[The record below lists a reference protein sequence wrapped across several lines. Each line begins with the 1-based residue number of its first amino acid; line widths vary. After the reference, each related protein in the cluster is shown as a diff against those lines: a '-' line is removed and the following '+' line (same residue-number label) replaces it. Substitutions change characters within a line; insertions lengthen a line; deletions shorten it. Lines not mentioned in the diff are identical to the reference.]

1 MANPVPEIP
10 SAPLPRGLARPVVE
24 LCERLERAGVAAYL
38 QGEGLLDAW
47 LGTTRAQPPTHS
59 IVCLGPP
66 ARLLATLPTAVV
78 TGERATRLTQ
88 ASDAGPVDLIPIADG
103 TIEAALERFGLAALA
118 IAVRPA
124 ENAWADPGAVRDA
137 LAKHELPLLPGRPN
151 PFVAAPRRFWIAAL
165 LIAEYGLE
173 PTRALV
179 DAAHAALPEVAERLP
194 GGAPARRILDRIL
207 ACPAPARALAFLREC
222 GASPAILPGLD
233 PAMEERLETL
243 AALPSLR
250 WAAYLRGT
258 ATARALARLRMPQ
271 GLARRIGRLQESH
284 PLDRTIEGARDA
296 QIRRAMTRLS
306 PDELDGLIAWR
317 RSELASEPA
326 AESRDRGEPGEAG
339 PGPGPGA
346 VARDRLAKIE
356 SAIDRIRHQAATV
369 DSMRTLALGGGD
381 VMRILAAG
389 PGPHVGRALAHLAR
403 VIAEDPARN
412 TPAAL
417 EAELRAW
424 QAAAGE
430 RVD

>member
-1 MANPVPEIP
+1 MANPVPALP
-10 SAPLPRGLARPVVE
+10 PAPLPRGLARPVVE
-24 LCERLERAGVAAYL
+24 LCERLEQAGVAAFL

-47 LGTTRAQPPTHS
+47 LGTTRARPPSHS
-59 IVCLGPP
+59 IVCLAPP

-88 ASDAGPVDLIPIADG
+88 ASEAGPVDLIPVANG
-103 TIEAALERFGLAALA
+103 TIEGALESFGLAPLA
-118 IAVRPA
+118 IAVRPT
-124 ENAWADPGAVRDA
+124 ENAWADPGAVHDA
-137 LAKHELPLLPGRPN
+137 LAKHELPLVPGRAN

-179 DAAHAALPEVAERLP
+179 EAARAALPEVAERLP

-250 WAAYLRGT
+250 WAAFLRGT

-271 GLARRIGRLQESH
+271 SLARRIGRLQESH
-284 PLDRTIEGARDA
+284 PLDRTIEGGRDA

-326 AESRDRGEPGEAG
+326 AGIRDRGEPGDAD
-339 PGPGPGA
+339 PGPSA

-369 DSMRTLALGGGD
+369 DSLRALALGGSD

-389 PGPHVGRALAHLAR
+389 PGPHVGRALAHLGR
-403 VIAEDPARN
+403 FIAEDPARN

-424 QAAAGE
+424 QSAAGE